1 MSADWRDSR
10 HISSARSFRRRL
22 ASVRVRAAVAGIAVV
37 VVLGAASC
45 SSSGSGS
52 GSATQSAAGSGSPHR
67 GGSVTELALE
77 DVTMIDPA
85 FDTIAITN
93 SYEMPTLEAVYG
105 PGLVYLDPKTG
116 AVEMGFAESLTTND
130 SGRVWT
136 LVLHPGL
143 KFSDG
148 TPFNAAAVAFNI
160 ARDADP
166 ATGSPLQST
175 AAQLATKVLS
185 STVLQ
190 ITCTPADAQF
200 PTILSQDFAMVASPT
215 AVQKEGKNFGTHPVG
230 PGPFKVQS
238 SVYGISWSFVRN
250 SYYSLFAPGQPYL
263 NSIKVAATSSTQQTL
278 TALQSGAA
286 QTFITSDGTE
296 GAQAR
301 AIGFTVVADPQPGLT
316 YLTFNTS
323 KPPFNDLTA
332 REAVYDAISAAGVA
346 DVWSPGDPVVTNL
359 FTPNSPFFSAKYNFP
374 SQNTAEA
381 QKLFNQLAAEGKPL
395 QFSVL
400 WPAIGSIGNLPSYLI
415 GAFAQFKNVKVTS
428 DAVPQTQYT
437 QDTVTSNFDV
447 GEEAI
452 GTPVP
457 GVAQTFQTKG
467 SSNFSKFSDP
477 TLDAALAQ
485 LQDTTDQATEK
496 QLWDTIQQELIDQY
510 PGVPIYR
517 PEQGFV
523 YNASNLGGISLT
535 QSGLQ
540 AFWGPMYLK

>member
-1 MSADWRDSR
+1 MSGAGSFRGRRPWVRAR
-10 HISSARSFRRRL
+10 VVVGVVALVAALGMAGCSSAGPSG
-22 ASVRVRAAVAGIAVV
+22 SSGAVGPAGSS
-37 VVLGAASC
+37 AAS
-45 SSSGSGS
+45 GV
-52 GSATQSAAGSGSPHR
+52 PHR

-77 DVTMIDPA
+77 DVTTIDPA
-85 FDTIAITN
+85 FNTIAITN

-105 PGLVYLDPKTG
+105 PGLVYLDPVSG
-116 AVEMGFAESLTTND
+116 AVEMGFAESLTTKD
-130 SGRVWT
+130 SGKVWT

-148 TPFNAAAVAFNI
+148 TAFDAAAVAFNI

-175 AAQLATKVLS
+175 AAQLSTKVVS
-185 STVLQ
+185 PTELQ

-200 PTILSQDFAMVASPT
+200 PTIMSQDFAMIASPA

-250 SYYSLFAPGQPYL
+250 PEYQLFAPGQPYL
-263 NSIKVAATSSTQQTL
+263 DSIKVQATSSTQQTL
-278 TALQSGAA
+278 TALQTGAA
-286 QTFITSDGTE
+286 QTFITSNGTE

-301 AIGFTVVADPQPGLT
+301 AIGFTVVADPQPGLV

-323 KPPFNDLTA
+323 KPPFNNLTA
-332 REAVYDAISAAGVA
+332 REAVYDAISEEGVA
-346 DVWSPGDPVVTNL
+346 NVWAPGNPVVTNL
-359 FTPNSPFFSAKYNFP
+359 FNSNSPFYSTQYNFP
-374 SQNTAEA
+374 AQNTAEA
-381 QKLFNQLAAEGKPL
+381 QQLFNQLAAEGRPL

-415 GAFAQFKNVKVTS
+415 GAFSQFKNVKVTS
-428 DAVPQTQYT
+428 DAVPQTQFT
-437 QDTVTSNFDV
+437 QDIATSNFDL
-447 GEEAI
+447 GEAI
-452 GTPVP
+452 VGSPVP
-457 GVAQTFQTKG
+457 GVAQTFETNG

-477 TLDAALAQ
+477 VLDAALAQ
-485 LQDTTDQATEK
+485 LQVTTDTATQK
-496 QLWDTIQQELIDQY
+496 QLWATIQQELIKQY
-510 PGVPIYR
+510 PGVPVYR
-517 PEQGFV
+517 PVQGFV
-523 YNASNLGGISLT
+523 YDPSKLGGITLT